1 MRRERLQGAG
11 LDLALPYLLLAP
23 AVLIVLAVLVY
34 PLWDGLRASLMFYR
48 YGKPIDFV
56 GLDNYIQLWTDDQFL
71 NSLWVTVRFVFFSV
85 AIETILGL
93 ALALFCLREF
103 YGIRLLRT
111 ILIIPMVITP
121 VVVAIVF
128 RLIYASDAGMLTA
141 FSEAMG
147 GGQVQ
152 ILGDPLK
159 AFIGL
164 VALDVWEWTPLM
176 FLILLAG
183 LQSLPQEPFE
193 AARVDGAGPW
203 RTFVDHTLPMLKPV
217 LAIAIVLRTIDCFGT
232 FDQVFVLTRGGP
244 GEATRLVSIFG
255 YDTAFKFQATGY
267 AAALFVTMGLL
278 VLALAMAAVRLLRRA
293 GEQ

>member
-1 MRRERLQGAG
+1 ML
-11 LDLALPYLLLAP
+11 
-23 AVLIVLAVLVY
+23 
-34 PLWDGLRASLMFYR
+34 YR
-48 YGKPIDFV
+48 YGKPIAFV
-56 GLDNYIQLWTDDQFL
+56 GFDNYIQLWTDPQFL

-85 AIETILGL
+85 AIETVLGL

-103 YGIRLLRT
+103 AGIRLLRT

-164 VALDVWEWTPLM
+164 VILDVWEWTPLM

-217 LAIAIVLRTIDCFGT
+217 LAIAIVLRTIDAFGT

-244 GEATRLVSIFG
+244 GEATRLLPILG
-255 YDTAFKFQATGY
+255 YEMAFKFQQTGY
-267 AAALFVTMGLL
+267 AAALFVTVGFI
-278 VLALAMAAVRLLRRA
+278 VLAFALFAVRMLKRA
-293 GEQ
+293 GPEA